1 MHPADTSTKRAT
13 LPSEQKETSK
23 RRKGENIGGIPMTR
37 VYEVE
42 LGFKSGAE
50 PFIISISRMLSDVLG
65 TRSLGAFPQDEMG
78 RFSLPLLNFFLGL
91 NLKQCGKCSEREG
104 T

>member
-1 MHPADTSTKRAT
+1 
-13 LPSEQKETSK
+13 
-23 RRKGENIGGIPMTR
+23 MTR

-78 RFSLPLLNFFLGL
+78 MG
-91 NLKQCGKCSEREG
+91 EG
-104 T
+104 GSSQVSI

>member
-1 MHPADTSTKRAT
+1 
-13 LPSEQKETSK
+13 
-23 RRKGENIGGIPMTR
+23 MTR

-65 TRSLGAFPQDEMG
+65 TRSLGAFPQDKMG
-78 RFSLPLLNFFLGL
+78 REREVLAPLLNFLLGL
-91 NLKQCGKCSEREG
+91 NLKQCGKCCEREG